1 MSLDNIQLPPQMV
14 AGLYNK
20 SLILL
25 DNHASTK
32 EPSPEVTFNFL
43 GKNAKRI
50 LVLVS
55 VTDSTFLAD
64 ADLDFLTKM
73 LDACQ
78 LSLADIVLVNLGATK
93 VHYQQLIDQFSPEC
107 FLLFSIAPADIELP
121 IHFPNF
127 QLQKY
132 NNCSFVTAPALQI
145 LASSIAEKKLFWTVL
160 KTLFQLS

>member
-1 MSLDNIQLPPQMV
+1 MSLDNIQLPPQII

-20 SLILL
+20 SLVLL
-25 DNHASTK
+25 DSYAPTTETTPGSTFK
-32 EPSPEVTFNFL
+32 FL

-55 VTDSTFLAD
+55 VTDSIFLAD
-64 ADLDFLTKM
+64 EALDFLTKM

-78 LSLADIVLVNLGATK
+78 LSLADIALVNVSDEK
-93 VHYQQLIDQFSPEC
+93 VFYQQLVEQFSPEC
-107 FLLFSIAPADIELP
+107 FLLFGIAPADIDLP

-132 NNCSFVTAPALQI
+132 NNCSFVTAPSLQV
-145 LASSIAEKKLFWTVL
+145 LAGSTAEKKLFWTAL